1 MVAYKLPPLHGIP
14 DTPFY
19 QQPHLPATKAQ
30 QPNYSSLSPEVMQ
43 AFCQAQNSFDLVR
56 AFNNHAGV
64 DQSVFSTTF
73 CNQQSPTSV
82 ADFHPPALTN
92 ILPAYDPGTLI
103 SDMQLLM
110 A

>member
-30 QPNYSSLSPEVMQ
+30 QPPNPAYRLRPESR
-43 AFCQAQNSFDLVR
+43 SFVK
-56 AFNNHAGV
+56 
-64 DQSVFSTTF
+64 VFSTTF